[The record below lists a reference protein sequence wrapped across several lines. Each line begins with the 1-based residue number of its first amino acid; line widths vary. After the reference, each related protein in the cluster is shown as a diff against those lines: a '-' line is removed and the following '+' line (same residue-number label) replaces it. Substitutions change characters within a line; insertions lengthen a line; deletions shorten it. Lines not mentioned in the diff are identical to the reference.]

1 MDKSFNYLIS
11 PEISQLRDFSPKL
24 RIAIL
29 ASGEGSNFQKL
40 IDLSKS
46 KNFDIDIRLLITN
59 KSKAGCILRA
69 KKSNISYRIIKTS
82 DHENKQSFEDEIIN
96 TINNHDIELIVM
108 AGWMKIM
115 SSKFVNAFKNKIINI
130 HPSLL
135 PSFKG
140 NNAIKE
146 AITNGSK
153 ITGCSVHFVEP
164 EVDSGSLIM
173 QAALSISDQDNI
185 ETITN
190 KIHLLEHKI
199 LPLSI
204 SEAGY
209 ILRKSSRVMTNHLK
223 SII

>member
-1 MDKSFNYLIS
+1 MSKLFNYLIS
-11 PEISQLRDFSPKL
+11 PEISKLRDFSPKL
-24 RIAIL
+24 KIAIL
-29 ASGEGSNFQKL
+29 ASGEGSNFQEL
-40 IDLSKS
+40 IDLSRS
-46 KNFDIDIRLLITN
+46 NNFDIDIRLLITN
-59 KSKAGCILRA
+59 KSDAGCLLRA

-82 DHENKQSFEDEIIN
+82 DYENKEYFEEEIIN
-96 TINNHDIELIVM
+96 TIKKYDIEIVVM

-115 SSKFVNAFKNKIINI
+115 SSKFVNTFKNKIINI

-146 AITNGSK
+146 SLKNGSK

-173 QAALSISDQDNI
+173 QAAVSISDQDDLDS
-185 ETITN
+185 ITK
-190 KIHLLEHKI
+190 KIHLLEHEI

-204 SEAGY
+204 SQAGY
-209 ILRKSSRVMTNHLK
+209 MLRNLIKGND
-223 SII
+223 

>member
-1 MDKSFNYLIS
+1 MDKSFNYLVS
-11 PEISQLRDFSPKL
+11 PEISKLKGFSPKL
-24 RIAIL
+24 KIAIL
-29 ASGEGSNFQKL
+29 ASGEGSNFQEL

-46 KNFDIDIRLLITN
+46 NKFDIDIRLLITN
-59 KSKAGCILRA
+59 KSEAGCISKA
-69 KKSNISYRIIKTS
+69 KNSNISYKIIKVS
-82 DHENKQSFEDEIIN
+82 DYENNEYFEDEIIN
-96 TINNHDIELIVM
+96 TIKKHDIELVVM

-146 AITNGSK
+146 AISNNCK

-173 QAALSISDQDNI
+173 QAALSISNNDNL
-185 ETITN
+185 ETITT
-190 KIHLLEHKI
+190 KIHFLEHKI

-204 SEAGY
+204 SQAGY
-209 ILRKSSRVMTNHLK
+209 MLRNGFMDND
-223 SII
+223 

>member
-1 MDKSFNYLIS
+1 MDKSFNYIIS
-11 PEISQLRDFSPKL
+11 PEFSILRHFSPKL
-24 RIAIL
+24 KIAIL
-29 ASGEGSNFQKL
+29 ASGEGSNFQEL
-40 IDLSKS
+40 INLSKLD
-46 KNFDIDIRLLITN
+46 KFDIDIKILITN
-59 KSKAGCILRA
+59 KSNAGCILRA
-69 KKSNISYRIIKTS
+69 KESNISFKVIRNS
-82 DHENKQSFEDEIIN
+82 DYEDNDFFEDEIIN
-96 TINNHDIELIVM
+96 TIRSYDIELVVM

-146 AITNGSK
+146 ALKNGSK

-185 ETITN
+185 DSITK
-190 KIHLLEHKI
+190 KIHFLEHEI

-204 SEAGY
+204 SQAGY
-209 ILRKSSRVMTNHLK
+209 LLRNGFKGND
-223 SII
+223 

>member
-11 PEISQLRDFSPKL
+11 PETIKLRGFSPKL
-24 RIAIL
+24 KIAIL
-29 ASGEGSNFQKL
+29 ASGEGSNFQEL

-46 KNFDIDIRLLITN
+46 NKFDIDIRILITN
-59 KSKAGCILRA
+59 KSDAGCISRA
-69 KKSNISYRIIKTS
+69 KKSNISYKIIKKS
-82 DHENKQSFEDEIIN
+82 DNENNDCFEEEIIN
-96 TINNHDIELIVM
+96 TIKNYDVELIVM

-115 SSKFVNAFKNKIINI
+115 SSRFVNVFRSKIINI

-146 AITNGSK
+146 AIKHDSK

-164 EVDSGSLIM
+164 EVDSGDLIM
-173 QAALSISDQDNI
+173 QAALPILDQDNL
-185 ETITN
+185 ETISK
-190 KIHLLEHKI
+190 KIHFLEHKI

-204 SEAGY
+204 SQAGF
-209 ILRKSSRVMTNHLK
+209 IVRNSFKGND
-223 SII
+223 

>member
-1 MDKSFNYLIS
+1 MDKSINYLIS
-11 PEISQLRDFSPKL
+11 PEISKLRDFSPKL
-24 RIAIL
+24 KIAIL
-29 ASGEGSNFQKL
+29 ASGEGSNFQEL

-46 KNFDIDIRLLITN
+46 NNFDIDIRLLITN
-59 KSKAGCILRA
+59 KSESGCLLRA
-69 KKSNISYRIIKTS
+69 KKSNISYKIVKTS
-82 DHENKQSFEDEIIN
+82 DFENKEYFEEEIIN
-96 TINNHDIELIVM
+96 TIIKYDVELVVM

-146 AITNGSK
+146 ALKNGSK

-164 EVDSGSLIM
+164 EVDSGSLII
-173 QAALSISDQDNI
+173 QAAVSISDQDNI
-185 ETITN
+185 DSLTK

-204 SEAGY
+204 SQAGY
-209 ILRKSSRVMTNHLK
+209 KLRNGFKGND
-223 SII
+223 

>member
-1 MDKSFNYLIS
+1 MDKPFSYLIS
-11 PEISQLRDFSPKL
+11 PSISKLRRFSPKL
-24 RIAIL
+24 KLAIL
-29 ASGEGSNFQKL
+29 ASGEGSNFQEL
-40 IDLSKS
+40 INLSKS
-46 KNFDIDIRLLITN
+46 DQFDIDIKILISN
-59 KSKAGCILRA
+59 KSDAGCILRA
-69 KKSNISYRIIKTS
+69 IKSNISYKIINNA
-82 DHENKQSFEDEIIN
+82 EYANKELFEEEIIN
-96 TINNHDIELIVM
+96 TIKKHDIELIIM

-115 SSKFVNAFKNKIINI
+115 STRFVNAFKNKIINI

-146 AITNGSK
+146 AINNGSK
-153 ITGCSVHFVEP
+153 IIGCSVHFVEP

-185 ETITN
+185 DSITQ

-199 LPLSI
+199 LPQSI

-209 ILRKSSRVMTNHLK
+209 LLRKSFKGNY
-223 SII
+223 

>member
-1 MDKSFNYLIS
+1 MDQSFNYLIS
-11 PEISQLRDFSPKL
+11 PEISKLRVFSPKL
-24 RIAIL
+24 KIAIL

-40 IDLSKS
+40 INLSKS
-46 KNFDIDIRLLITN
+46 NKFDIDIRLLITN
-59 KSKAGCILRA
+59 KSEAGCILRA
-69 KKSNISYRIIKTS
+69 KKSNILYEIVKTT
-82 DHENKQSFEDEIIN
+82 DYKKQEYFEDAIIN
-96 TINNHDIELIVM
+96 ILKKHDIEIIVM

-115 SSKFVNAFKNKIINI
+115 SSKFVNEFKNKIINI

-140 NNAIKE
+140 NNAVKE

-153 ITGCSVHFVEP
+153 ITGCSVHFVEA
-164 EVDSGSLIM
+164 EVDSGNLIM
-173 QAALSISDQDNI
+173 QAALPITDNDNI
-185 ETITN
+185 DSITN

-209 ILRKSSRVMTNHLK
+209 IIRKNFKGK
-223 SII
+223 S